1 LLLAAVAPMARR
13 HHRRQPAS
21 RALAAAGGG
30 GGPMN
35 TVMAMARPKR
45 AAMPAKAKA
54 LYAVRDADRTQ
65 QALLAAAEVEF
76 AKNGLAGARVDVIA
90 ARSEANKRM
99 LYYYFGSKEKL
110 YIAVLERAY
119 RAMRQ
124 AETALNLTHLEPLD
138 AIKAWAEFKFDYFLD
153 NPTIIPLLAG
163 ENMHNARFLKR
174 ARTLRAMHLSLLAVL
189 RKIIAKVDSATQT

>member
-1 LLLAAVAPMARR
+1 MKTLTANHKSR
-13 HHRRQPAS
+13 HVLPS
-21 RALAAAGGG
+21 LK
-30 GGPMN
+30 
-35 TVMAMARPKR
+35 PK
-45 AAMPAKAKA
+45 
-54 LYAVRDADRTQ
+54 LSSESIRDAERTQ
-65 QALLAAAEVEF
+65 QAILAAAEDEF
-76 AKNGLAGARVDVIA
+76 ADKGLAGARVDTIA
-90 ARSEANKRM
+90 EQSGVNKRM

-174 ARTLRAMHLSLLAVL
+174 ARNLRAMHLSLLAVL